1 MYSSKLTEVDAFSDL
16 IRGVRAHGSLFGS
29 STLSPPWALHFV
41 DGAPLT
47 LCTVLTGSGWI
58 VPEHRPPEPL
68 RARETI
74 VVRGPGTFTFVDEV
88 ATRAE
93 PIACGEHCATP
104 EQGGTRHR
112 RGWHDDGGD
121 AGGGNDRSGNGS
133 DGNESSGNGSSG
145 NGSDGNESS
154 GNGSSGNGSDGN
166 ESSGNGSSG
175 NGSDGEGATTL
186 IVGAYPVRG
195 EISRRLLDA
204 LPVVLRVDAG
214 GTADPVLDH
223 LAAEVAVD
231 TPGQQ
236 VVLDRLLDWLLVCTL
251 REWFDRPGGEPPAWW
266 AAQRDP
272 MVGHALRL
280 LHAEPAAPWTVAAL
294 AERTGVSRST
304 PAKRFA
310 DLVGEPPLTYLTRWR
325 MTLAADLLVEREA
338 ATVADIARTVGYSD
352 PFGFSAAFKRVRGVN
367 PSDFRRT
374 ATTL

>member
-1 MYSSKLTEVDAFSDL
+1 MDVFSDL

-29 STLSPPWALHFV
+29 TTLSPPWALHFV

-47 LCTVLTGSGWI
+47 LCTVIDGAGWL
-58 VPEHRPPEPL
+58 VPEGRPPEWL

-88 ATRAE
+88 GTTAE
-93 PIACGEHCATP
+93 PIACGEDCATP

-112 RGWHDDGGD
+112 LGWHDPGGD
-121 AGGGNDRSGNGS
+121 AGGGCGDGGNGP
-133 DGNESSGNGSSG
+133 GVGR
-145 NGSDGNESS
+145 
-154 GNGSSGNGSDGN
+154 
-166 ESSGNGSSG
+166 
-175 NGSDGEGATTL
+175 GATTL

-204 LPVVLRVDAG
+204 LPVILRADDGGAGDA
-214 GTADPVLDH
+214 VLDH

-236 VVLDRLLDWLLVCTL
+236 VVLDRLLDWMLVCTL
-251 REWFDRPGGEPPAWW
+251 REWFDRPGGERPAWW

-272 MVGHALRL
+272 VVGDALRL

-304 PAKRFA
+304 LAKRFA
-310 DLVGEPPLTYLTRWR
+310 ELVGEPPLTYLTRWR
-325 MTLAADLLVEREA
+325 MTLAADLLVERED
-338 ATVADIARTVGYSD
+338 ATVADVARTVGYSD
-352 PFGFSAAFKRVRGVN
+352 PFGFSVAFKRVRGAN
-367 PSDFRRT
+367 PTEFRGSHRPSP
-374 ATTL
+374 AR

>member
-1 MYSSKLTEVDAFSDL
+1 MDAFSDL

-47 LCTVLTGSGWI
+47 LCTVLTGAGWI
-58 VPEHRPPEPL
+58 VPEHGPPEPL

-74 VVRGPGTFTFVDEV
+74 VVRGPATFTFVDEV
-88 ATRAE
+88 GTRAE

-112 RGWHDDGGD
+112 RGWNDPGGDTGHGLGGDTGDGPGGNPDDGH
-121 AGGGNDRSGNGS
+121 
-133 DGNESSGNGSSG
+133 
-145 NGSDGNESS
+145 
-154 GNGSSGNGSDGN
+154 
-166 ESSGNGSSG
+166 
-175 NGSDGEGATTL
+175 GATTL

-204 LPVVLRVDAG
+204 LPVVLRVDEG
-214 GTADPVLDH
+214 GTGDPVLDH
-223 LAAEVAVD
+223 LAAEVAID

-236 VVLDRLLDWLLVCTL
+236 VVLDRLLDWMLVCTL

-272 MVGHALRL
+272 VVGDALRL

-304 PAKRFA
+304 LAKRFA

-325 MTLAADLLVEREA
+325 MTLAADLLVERKA
-338 ATVADIARTVGYSD
+338 ATIADIARTVGYSD

-367 PSDFRRT
+367 PSEFRRT
-374 ATTL
+374 ATTS